1 MIMIGPERCI
11 EELIPMLTE
20 LIDKIDCNPE
30 LMMNLAEQ
38 LGNLTEYLGDK
49 ANSVHLLKPLEYILP
64 ADDSVVRE
72 KSVASLKIVGNNISN
87 QAVLEDFLPM
97 VKRMRKGD
105 LFSMRISACF
115 LYAQIYGRLPASKKE
130 YVRAKFQKL
139 AKDDTP
145 MVRRGAA

>member
-1 MIMIGPERCI
+1 
-11 EELIPMLTE
+11 MLTE

-38 LGNLTEYLGDK
+38 LGRLSEYVGDDE
-49 ANSVHLLKPLEYILP
+49 SSMHLLKPLELILP
-64 ADDSVVRE
+64 ADDSIVRE
-72 KSVASLKIVGNNISN
+72 KAVASMKIVSKKIT
-87 QAVLEDFLPM
+87 QAAVYEEYMPL

-115 LYAQIYGRLPASKKE
+115 LYAQIYGRLDDQRKE
-130 YVRAKFQKL
+130 YMRAKFIKL

>member
-1 MIMIGPERCI
+1 
-11 EELIPMLTE
+11 MLTE

-38 LGNLTEYLGDK
+38 LGRLTEYVGDDE
-49 ANSVHLLKPLEYILP
+49 SSMHLLKPLELILP
-64 ADDSVVRE
+64 ADDSIVRE
-72 KSVASLKIVGNNISN
+72 KAVASMKIVSKKIT
-87 QAVLEDFLPM
+87 QAAVYEEYMPL

-115 LYAQIYGRLPASKKE
+115 LYAQIYGRLDEQRKE
-130 YVRAKFQKL
+130 YMRSKFIKL

>member
-1 MIMIGPERCI
+1 
-11 EELIPMLTE
+11 MLTE

-38 LGNLTEYLGDK
+38 LGRLSEYVGDDE
-49 ANSVHLLKPLEYILP
+49 SSMYLLKPLELILP
-64 ADDSVVRE
+64 ADDSIFRE
-72 KSVASLKIVGNNISN
+72 KAVASRKIVSKKIT
-87 QAVLEDFLPM
+87 QAAVYEEYMPL

-115 LYAQIYGRLPASKKE
+115 LYAQIYGRLDDQRKE
-130 YVRAKFQKL
+130 YMRAKFIKL